1 MKKQQLIGLLGLLMM
16 SMVGLIIGVVA
27 DDGDEPVTNTTEIEA
42 VIEEPVEVEEIQE
55 EIVEEAVIE
64 EPEEEVEQ
72 VVEEPTE
79 PEVVEEEETSTF
91 DPDELQY
98 YLTTT
103 LSDAEYQAYFD
114 EIIVDKET
122 LTIREIEFDAH
133 IMFVNQSEKYKTRCE
148 LMLASGDYN
157 EDGSFSGPYI
167 KTRDIA
173 YIDLEG
179 AHEGSNVR
187 VRATIDGYDMDGGYL
202 KITIRDITLR

>member
-16 SMVGLIIGVVA
+16 SFVGLTIACVA
-27 DDGDEPVTNTTEIEA
+27 DDDEPVTNKTDIET
-42 VIEEPVEVEEIQE
+42 VIEEPVEVEEIQKD
-55 EIVEEAVIE
+55 IVEEAVTE

-72 VVEEPTE
+72 VVEEQ
-79 PEVVEEEETSTF
+79 VDMF
-91 DPDELQY
+91 DYDALEY
-98 YLTTT
+98 YLTTNLT
-103 LSDAEYQAYFD
+103 DSEYQAYFD
-114 EIIVDKET
+114 EIAVDDKT
-122 LTIREIEFDAH
+122 LTVREIEFDAH

>member
-16 SMVGLIIGVVA
+16 SFVGLTIASVA
-27 DDGDEPVTNTTEIEA
+27 EDDEPVTNKTEIET
-42 VIEEPVEVEEIQE
+42 VIEEPVEVEEIQKD
-55 EIVEEAVIE
+55 IVEEAVIE

-72 VVEEPTE
+72 VVEEQ
-79 PEVVEEEETSTF
+79 VDMF
-91 DPDELQY
+91 DYDALEY
-98 YLTTT
+98 YLTTNLT
-103 LSDAEYQAYFD
+103 DSEYQAYFD
-114 EIIVDKET
+114 EIAVDDKT
-122 LTIREIEFDAH
+122 LTVREIEFDAH

>member
-16 SMVGLIIGVVA
+16 SFVGLFIASVA
-27 DDGDEPVTNTTEIEA
+27 DDEEPVTNKTEIET

-64 EPEEEVEQ
+64 EPEGEVEQ
-72 VVEEPTE
+72 VVEEQ
-79 PEVVEEEETSTF
+79 VDMF
-91 DPDELQY
+91 DYDALEY
-98 YLTTT
+98 YLTTNLT
-103 LSDAEYQAYFD
+103 DSEYQAYFD
-114 EIIVDKET
+114 EIAIDDKT
-122 LTIREIEFDAH
+122 LTVREIEFDAH

>member
-16 SMVGLIIGVVA
+16 SFVGLFIASVA
-27 DDGDEPVTNTTEIEA
+27 EDDEPVMNKTEIET

-72 VVEEPTE
+72 VVEEQ
-79 PEVVEEEETSTF
+79 VDMF
-91 DPDELQY
+91 DYDALEY
-98 YLTTT
+98 YLTTNLT
-103 LSDAEYQAYFD
+103 DAEYQAYFD
-114 EIIVDKET
+114 EISMDEKT
-122 LTIREIEFDAH
+122 LTMREIEFDAH

-173 YIDLEG
+173 YIDLDG

>member
-16 SMVGLIIGVVA
+16 SFVGLFIASFA
-27 DDGDEPVTNTTEIEA
+27 DDEEPVTNKTEIET

-72 VVEEPTE
+72 VVEEQ
-79 PEVVEEEETSTF
+79 VDMF
-91 DPDELQY
+91 DYDALEY
-98 YLTTT
+98 YLTTNLT
-103 LSDAEYQAYFD
+103 DSEYQAYFD
-114 EIIVDKET
+114 EIAVDDKT
-122 LTIREIEFDAH
+122 LTVREIEFDAH

-157 EDGSFSGPYI
+157 EDGSFTGPYI

-173 YIDLEG
+173 YIDLDG

>member
-16 SMVGLIIGVVA
+16 SFVGLFIASVA
-27 DDGDEPVTNTTEIEA
+27 DDEEPVTNKTEIET
-42 VIEEPVEVEEIQE
+42 VIEEPVEVEEIQK

-72 VVEEPTE
+72 VVEEQ
-79 PEVVEEEETSTF
+79 VDMF
-91 DPDELQY
+91 DYDALEY
-98 YLTTT
+98 YLTTNLT
-103 LSDAEYQAYFD
+103 DSEYQAYFD
-114 EIIVDKET
+114 EIAVDDKT
-122 LTIREIEFDAH
+122 LTVREIEFDAH

-157 EDGSFSGPYI
+157 EDGSFTGPYI

>member
-16 SMVGLIIGVVA
+16 SFVGLFIASVA
-27 DDGDEPVTNTTEIEA
+27 EDDEPVMNKTEIET

-72 VVEEPTE
+72 VVEEQ
-79 PEVVEEEETSTF
+79 VDMF
-91 DPDELQY
+91 DYDALEY
-98 YLTTT
+98 YLTTNLT
-103 LSDAEYQAYFD
+103 DAEYQAYFD
-114 EIIVDKET
+114 EISMDEKT
-122 LTIREIEFDAH
+122 LTMREIEFDAH

-157 EDGSFSGPYI
+157 ENGSFSGPYI

-173 YIDLEG
+173 YIDLDG

>member
-16 SMVGLIIGVVA
+16 SFVGLFIASVA
-27 DDGDEPVTNTTEIEA
+27 DDNEPVTNKTEIET
-42 VIEEPVEVEEIQE
+42 VIEEPVEVEEIQKD
-55 EIVEEAVIE
+55 IVEEAVIE

-72 VVEEPTE
+72 VVEEQ
-79 PEVVEEEETSTF
+79 VDMF
-91 DPDELQY
+91 DYDALEY
-98 YLTTT
+98 YLTTNLT
-103 LSDAEYQAYFD
+103 DSEYKAYFD
-114 EIIVDKET
+114 EIAVDDKT
-122 LTIREIEFDAH
+122 LTVREIEFDAH

-157 EDGSFSGPYI
+157 EDGSFTGPYI

-173 YIDLEG
+173 YIDLDG

>member
-16 SMVGLIIGVVA
+16 SFVGLTIACVA
-27 DDGDEPVTNTTEIEA
+27 DDEEPVMNKTEIET

-55 EIVEEAVIE
+55 DIIEEAVIE

-72 VVEEPTE
+72 VVEEQ
-79 PEVVEEEETSTF
+79 VDMF
-91 DPDELQY
+91 DYDALEY
-98 YLTTT
+98 YLTTNLT
-103 LSDAEYQAYFD
+103 DSEYQAYFD
-114 EIIVDKET
+114 EIAVDDKT
-122 LTIREIEFDAH
+122 LTVREIEFDAH

-157 EDGSFSGPYI
+157 EDGSFTGPYI

>member
-16 SMVGLIIGVVA
+16 SFVCLTIACVA
-27 DDGDEPVTNTTEIEA
+27 DDDEPVTNTTEIET

-55 EIVEEAVIE
+55 EVVEEEVIE

-72 VVEEPTE
+72 VVEEQ
-79 PEVVEEEETSTF
+79 VDMF
-91 DPDELQY
+91 DYDALEY
-98 YLTTT
+98 YLTTNLT
-103 LSDAEYQAYFD
+103 DSEYQAYFD
-114 EIIVDKET
+114 EIAVDDKT
-122 LTIREIEFDAH
+122 LTVREIEFDAH

-173 YIDLEG
+173 YIDLDG

>member
-16 SMVGLIIGVVA
+16 SFVGLFIASVA
-27 DDGDEPVTNTTEIEA
+27 EDDEPVTNKTEIET
-42 VIEEPVEVEEIQE
+42 VIEEPVGVEEIQE

-72 VVEEPTE
+72 VVEEQ
-79 PEVVEEEETSTF
+79 VDMF
-91 DPDELQY
+91 DYDALEY
-98 YLTTT
+98 YLTTNLT
-103 LSDAEYQAYFD
+103 DSEYQAYFD
-114 EIIVDKET
+114 EIAIDDKT
-122 LTIREIEFDAH
+122 LTVREIEFDAH

>member
-16 SMVGLIIGVVA
+16 SFVGLFIASVA
-27 DDGDEPVTNTTEIEA
+27 DDEEPVTNKTEIEA

-55 EIVEEAVIE
+55 EIVEEAEIE

-72 VVEEPTE
+72 VVEEQ
-79 PEVVEEEETSTF
+79 VDMF
-91 DPDELQY
+91 DYDALEY
-98 YLTTT
+98 YLTTNLT
-103 LSDAEYQAYFD
+103 DSEYQAYFD
-114 EIIVDKET
+114 EIAVDDKT
-122 LTIREIEFDAH
+122 STVREIEFDAH

>member
-16 SMVGLIIGVVA
+16 SFVGLTIACVA
-27 DDGDEPVTNTTEIEA
+27 DDEEPVTNKTEIET
-42 VIEEPVEVEEIQE
+42 VIEEPVEVEEIQKD
-55 EIVEEAVIE
+55 IVEEAVIE

-72 VVEEPTE
+72 VVEEQ
-79 PEVVEEEETSTF
+79 VDMF
-91 DPDELQY
+91 DYDALEY
-98 YLTTT
+98 YLTTNLT
-103 LSDAEYQAYFD
+103 DSEYQAYFD
-114 EIIVDKET
+114 EIAVDDKT
-122 LTIREIEFDAH
+122 LTVREIEFDAH

-157 EDGSFSGPYI
+157 EDGSFTGPYI

-173 YIDLEG
+173 YIDLDG

-202 KITIRDITLR
+202 KITIRDISVR

>member
-16 SMVGLIIGVVA
+16 SFVGLFIASVA
-27 DDGDEPVTNTTEIEA
+27 DDEEPVTNKTEIET

-72 VVEEPTE
+72 VIEEQ
-79 PEVVEEEETSTF
+79 VDMF
-91 DPDELQY
+91 DYDALEY
-98 YLTTT
+98 YLTTNLT
-103 LSDAEYQAYFD
+103 DSEYQAYFD
-114 EIIVDKET
+114 EIAVDDKT
-122 LTIREIEFDAH
+122 LTVREIEFDAH

-157 EDGSFSGPYI
+157 EDGSFTGPYI

>member
-16 SMVGLIIGVVA
+16 SFVGLFIASVA
-27 DDGDEPVTNTTEIEA
+27 EDDEPVTNKTEIET

-72 VVEEPTE
+72 VVEEQ
-79 PEVVEEEETSTF
+79 VDMF
-91 DPDELQY
+91 DYDALEY
-98 YLTTT
+98 YLTTNLT
-103 LSDAEYQAYFD
+103 DSEYQAYFD
-114 EIIVDKET
+114 EIAVDDKT
-122 LTIREIEFDAH
+122 LTVREIEFDAH

-157 EDGSFSGPYI
+157 EDGSFTGPYI

-173 YIDLEG
+173 YIDLDG

-202 KITIRDITLR
+202 KITIRDIALR

>member
-16 SMVGLIIGVVA
+16 SFVGLFIASVA
-27 DDGDEPVTNTTEIEA
+27 DDEEPVTNKTEIET

-55 EIVEEAVIE
+55 DIIEEAVIE

-72 VVEEPTE
+72 VVEEQ
-79 PEVVEEEETSTF
+79 VDMF
-91 DPDELQY
+91 DYDALEY
-98 YLTTT
+98 YLTTNLT
-103 LSDAEYQAYFD
+103 DSEYQAYFD
-114 EIIVDKET
+114 EIAVDDKT
-122 LTIREIEFDAH
+122 LTVREIEFDAH

-202 KITIRDITLR
+202 KITIRDIALR

>member
-16 SMVGLIIGVVA
+16 SFVGLFIASVA
-27 DDGDEPVTNTTEIEA
+27 EDDEPVTNKTEIET
-42 VIEEPVEVEEIQE
+42 VIEEPVEVEEIQKD
-55 EIVEEAVIE
+55 IVEEEVIE

-72 VVEEPTE
+72 VVEEQ
-79 PEVVEEEETSTF
+79 VDMF
-91 DPDELQY
+91 DYDALEY
-98 YLTTT
+98 YLTTNLT
-103 LSDAEYQAYFD
+103 DSEYQAYFD
-114 EIIVDKET
+114 EIAVDDKT
-122 LTIREIEFDAH
+122 LTVREIEFDAH

>member
-16 SMVGLIIGVVA
+16 SFVGLTIACVA
-27 DDGDEPVTNTTEIEA
+27 DDEPVTNKTEIET

-72 VVEEPTE
+72 VVEEQ
-79 PEVVEEEETSTF
+79 VDMF
-91 DPDELQY
+91 DYDALEY
-98 YLTTT
+98 YLTTNLT
-103 LSDAEYQAYFD
+103 DSEYQAYFD
-114 EIIVDKET
+114 EIAVDDKT
-122 LTIREIEFDAH
+122 LTVREIEFDAH

-157 EDGSFSGPYI
+157 EDGSFTGPYI

>member
-16 SMVGLIIGVVA
+16 SFVGLFIASVA
-27 DDGDEPVTNTTEIEA
+27 DDEEPVTNKTEIET
-42 VIEEPVEVEEIQE
+42 VIEEPVEVEEIQKD
-55 EIVEEAVIE
+55 IVEEAVIE

-72 VVEEPTE
+72 VVEEQ
-79 PEVVEEEETSTF
+79 VDMF
-91 DPDELQY
+91 DYDALEY
-98 YLTTT
+98 YLTTNLT
-103 LSDAEYQAYFD
+103 DSEYQAYFD
-114 EIIVDKET
+114 EIAIDDKT
-122 LTIREIEFDAH
+122 LTVREIEFDAH

-157 EDGSFSGPYI
+157 EDGSFTGPYI

-173 YIDLEG
+173 YIDLDG

>member
-16 SMVGLIIGVVA
+16 SFVGLTIACVA
-27 DDGDEPVTNTTEIEA
+27 EDDEPVTNKTEIET

-72 VVEEPTE
+72 VVEEQ
-79 PEVVEEEETSTF
+79 VDMF
-91 DPDELQY
+91 DYDALEY
-98 YLTTT
+98 YLTTNLT
-103 LSDAEYQAYFD
+103 DSEYQAYFD
-114 EIIVDKET
+114 EIAIDDKT
-122 LTIREIEFDAH
+122 LTVREIEFDAH

>member
-16 SMVGLIIGVVA
+16 SFVGLFIASVA
-27 DDGDEPVTNTTEIEA
+27 DDEEPVMNKTEIET

-72 VVEEPTE
+72 VVEEQ
-79 PEVVEEEETSTF
+79 VDMF
-91 DPDELQY
+91 DYDALEY
-98 YLTTT
+98 YLTTNLT
-103 LSDAEYQAYFD
+103 DSEYQAYFD
-114 EIIVDKET
+114 EIAVDDKT
-122 LTIREIEFDAH
+122 LTVREIEFDAH

-202 KITIRDITLR
+202 KITIRDIALR

>member
-1 MKKQQLIGLLGLLMM
+1 MKKQQLIGLLGLLVM
-16 SMVGLIIGVVA
+16 SFVGLTIACVA
-27 DDGDEPVTNTTEIEA
+27 DDEEPVTNKTEIET

-72 VVEEPTE
+72 VVEEQ
-79 PEVVEEEETSTF
+79 VDMF
-91 DPDELQY
+91 DYDALEY
-98 YLTTT
+98 YLTTNLT
-103 LSDAEYQAYFD
+103 DSEYQAYFD
-114 EIIVDKET
+114 EIAIDDKT
-122 LTIREIEFDAH
+122 LTVREIEFDAH

-157 EDGSFSGPYI
+157 EDGSFTGPYI

>member
-1 MKKQQLIGLLGLLMM
+1 MKKQQLIGLLGLIMM
-16 SMVGLIIGVVA
+16 SFVGLFIASVA
-27 DDGDEPVTNTTEIEA
+27 DDEEPVTNKTEIET

-72 VVEEPTE
+72 VVEEQ
-79 PEVVEEEETSTF
+79 VDMF
-91 DPDELQY
+91 DYDALEY
-98 YLTTT
+98 YLTTNLT
-103 LSDAEYQAYFD
+103 DSEYQAYFD
-114 EIIVDKET
+114 EIAVDDKT
-122 LTIREIEFDAH
+122 LTVREIEFDAH

-202 KITIRDITLR
+202 KIAIRDITLR

>member
-16 SMVGLIIGVVA
+16 SFVGLFIASVA
-27 DDGDEPVTNTTEIEA
+27 EDDEPVMNKTEIET
-42 VIEEPVEVEEIQE
+42 VIEEPVKVEEIQE

-72 VVEEPTE
+72 VVEEQ
-79 PEVVEEEETSTF
+79 VDMF
-91 DPDELQY
+91 DYDALEY
-98 YLTTT
+98 YLTTNLT
-103 LSDAEYQAYFD
+103 DSEYQAYFD
-114 EIIVDKET
+114 EIAIDDKT
-122 LTIREIEFDAH
+122 LTVREIEFDAH

>member
-16 SMVGLIIGVVA
+16 SFVGLFIASVA
-27 DDGDEPVTNTTEIEA
+27 EDDEPVTNKTEIET
-42 VIEEPVEVEEIQE
+42 VIEEPVEVEEIQKD
-55 EIVEEAVIE
+55 IVEEEVIE
-64 EPEEEVEQ
+64 EPVEEAEQ
-72 VVEEPTE
+72 VVEEQ
-79 PEVVEEEETSTF
+79 VDMF
-91 DPDELQY
+91 DYDALEY
-98 YLTTT
+98 YLTTNLT
-103 LSDAEYQAYFD
+103 DSEYQAYFD
-114 EIIVDKET
+114 EIAVDDKT
-122 LTIREIEFDAH
+122 LTVREIEFDAH

-157 EDGSFSGPYI
+157 EDGSFTGPYI

-173 YIDLEG
+173 YIDLDG

>member
-16 SMVGLIIGVVA
+16 SFVGLFIASVA
-27 DDGDEPVTNTTEIEA
+27 DDEEPVTNKTEIET

-55 EIVEEAVIE
+55 EIVEEAAIE

-72 VVEEPTE
+72 VVEEQ
-79 PEVVEEEETSTF
+79 VDMF
-91 DPDELQY
+91 DYDALEY
-98 YLTTT
+98 YLTTNLT
-103 LSDAEYQAYFD
+103 DSEYQAYFD
-114 EIIVDKET
+114 EIAIDDKT
-122 LTIREIEFDAH
+122 LTVREIEFDAH

-202 KITIRDITLR
+202 KITIRDIALR

>member
-1 MKKQQLIGLLGLLMM
+1 MKKQQLIGLLGLIMM
-16 SMVGLIIGVVA
+16 SFVGLFIASVA
-27 DDGDEPVTNTTEIEA
+27 EDDEPVMNKTEIETM
-42 VIEEPVEVEEIQE
+42 IEEPVEVEEIQE

-72 VVEEPTE
+72 VVEEQ
-79 PEVVEEEETSTF
+79 VDIF
-91 DPDELQY
+91 DYDALEY
-98 YLTTT
+98 YLTTNLT
-103 LSDAEYQAYFD
+103 DAEYQAYFD
-114 EIIVDKET
+114 EISMDEKT
-122 LTIREIEFDAH
+122 LTMREIEFDAH

-173 YIDLEG
+173 YIDLDG

>member
-16 SMVGLIIGVVA
+16 SFVGLFIASVA
-27 DDGDEPVTNTTEIEA
+27 DDEEPVTNKTEIET

-72 VVEEPTE
+72 VVEEQ
-79 PEVVEEEETSTF
+79 VDMF
-91 DPDELQY
+91 DYDALEY
-98 YLTTT
+98 YLTTNLT
-103 LSDAEYQAYFD
+103 DSEYQAYFD
-114 EIIVDKET
+114 EIAVDDKT
-122 LTIREIEFDAH
+122 LTVREIEFDAH

-157 EDGSFSGPYI
+157 EDGSFTGPYI

>member
-16 SMVGLIIGVVA
+16 AFVGLTIACVA
-27 DDGDEPVTNTTEIEA
+27 DDEEPVTNKTEIET

-72 VVEEPTE
+72 VVEEQ
-79 PEVVEEEETSTF
+79 VDMF
-91 DPDELQY
+91 DYDALEY
-98 YLTTT
+98 YLTTNLT
-103 LSDAEYQAYFD
+103 DSEYQAYFD
-114 EIIVDKET
+114 EIAIDDKT
-122 LTIREIEFDAH
+122 LTVREIEFDAH

-157 EDGSFSGPYI
+157 EDGSFTGPYI

>member
-16 SMVGLIIGVVA
+16 SFVCLTIACVA
-27 DDGDEPVTNTTEIEA
+27 DDEEPVTNKTEIET
-42 VIEEPVEVEEIQE
+42 VIEEPVEVEEIQND
-55 EIVEEAVIE
+55 IVEEAEIE

-72 VVEEPTE
+72 VVEEQ
-79 PEVVEEEETSTF
+79 VDMF
-91 DPDELQY
+91 DYDALEY
-98 YLTTT
+98 YLTTNLT
-103 LSDAEYQAYFD
+103 DSEYQAYFD
-114 EIIVDKET
+114 EIAVDDKT
-122 LTIREIEFDAH
+122 LTVREIEFDAH

-157 EDGSFSGPYI
+157 EDGSFTGPYI

-202 KITIRDITLR
+202 KITIRDIALR

>member
-16 SMVGLIIGVVA
+16 SFVGLTIACVA
-27 DDGDEPVTNTTEIEA
+27 DDEEPVTNTTEIET
-42 VIEEPVEVEEIQE
+42 VIEEPVKVEEIQE
-55 EIVEEAVIE
+55 EIVEEGVIE

-72 VVEEPTE
+72 VVEEQ
-79 PEVVEEEETSTF
+79 VDMF
-91 DPDELQY
+91 DYDALEY
-98 YLTTT
+98 YLTTNLT
-103 LSDAEYQAYFD
+103 DSEYQAYFD
-114 EIIVDKET
+114 EIAVDDKT
-122 LTIREIEFDAH
+122 LTVREIEFDAH

-157 EDGSFSGPYI
+157 EDGSFTGPYI

-173 YIDLEG
+173 YIDLDG

>member
-16 SMVGLIIGVVA
+16 SFVGLFIASVA
-27 DDGDEPVTNTTEIEA
+27 DDEEPVTNKTEIET

-72 VVEEPTE
+72 VVEEQ
-79 PEVVEEEETSTF
+79 VDMF
-91 DPDELQY
+91 DYDALEY
-98 YLTTT
+98 YLTTNLT
-103 LSDAEYQAYFD
+103 DSEYQAYFD
-114 EIIVDKET
+114 EIAVDDKT
-122 LTIREIEFDAH
+122 LTVREIEFDAH

-157 EDGSFSGPYI
+157 EDGSFTGPYI

-173 YIDLEG
+173 YIDLDG

-202 KITIRDITLR
+202 KITIRDISLR

>member
-27 DDGDEPVTNTTEIEA
+27 DDGDEPVTNKTEIEA

-55 EIVEEAVIE
+55 DIVEETVIE
-64 EPEEEVEQ
+64 ESEEEVEQ
-72 VVEEPTE
+72 IVEEPTE
-79 PEVVEEEETSTF
+79 PEVVEEETNTF

-114 EIIVDKET
+114 EIAIDKTT
-122 LTIREIEFDAH
+122 LTVREIEFDAH

>member
-16 SMVGLIIGVVA
+16 SFVGLFIASVA
-27 DDGDEPVTNTTEIEA
+27 DDEEPVMNKTEIET
-42 VIEEPVEVEEIQE
+42 VIEEPVGVEEIQE

-72 VVEEPTE
+72 VVEEQ
-79 PEVVEEEETSTF
+79 VDMF
-91 DPDELQY
+91 DYDALEY
-98 YLTTT
+98 YLTTNLT
-103 LSDAEYQAYFD
+103 DSEYQAYFD
-114 EIIVDKET
+114 EIAVDDKT
-122 LTIREIEFDAH
+122 LTVREIEFDAH

-157 EDGSFSGPYI
+157 EDGSFTGPYI

>member
-16 SMVGLIIGVVA
+16 SFVGLFIASVA
-27 DDGDEPVTNTTEIEA
+27 EDDEPVMNKTEIET

-72 VVEEPTE
+72 VVEEQ
-79 PEVVEEEETSTF
+79 VDMF
-91 DPDELQY
+91 DYDALEY
-98 YLTTT
+98 YLTTNLT
-103 LSDAEYQAYFD
+103 DSEYQAYFD
-114 EIIVDKET
+114 EIAVDDKT
-122 LTIREIEFDAH
+122 LTVREIEFDAH

-173 YIDLEG
+173 YIDLDG
-179 AHEGSNVR
+179 AHEESNVR

>member
-16 SMVGLIIGVVA
+16 SFVGLFIASVA
-27 DDGDEPVTNTTEIEA
+27 EDDEPVTNKTEIET

-55 EIVEEAVIE
+55 EIVKEEVIE

-72 VVEEPTE
+72 VVEEQ
-79 PEVVEEEETSTF
+79 VDMF
-91 DPDELQY
+91 DYDALEY
-98 YLTTT
+98 YLTTNLT
-103 LSDAEYQAYFD
+103 DSEYQAYFD
-114 EIIVDKET
+114 EIAVDDKT
-122 LTIREIEFDAH
+122 LTVREIEFDAH

>member
-16 SMVGLIIGVVA
+16 SFVGLFIASVA
-27 DDGDEPVTNTTEIEA
+27 DDEEPVTNKTEIET

-55 EIVEEAVIE
+55 EIVEEEVIE
-64 EPEEEVEQ
+64 EPVEEVEQ
-72 VVEEPTE
+72 VVEEQ
-79 PEVVEEEETSTF
+79 VDMF
-91 DPDELQY
+91 DYDALEY
-98 YLTTT
+98 YLTTNLT
-103 LSDAEYQAYFD
+103 DAEYQAYFD
-114 EIIVDKET
+114 EIAIDDKT
-122 LTIREIEFDAH
+122 LTVREIEFDAH

-148 LMLASGDYN
+148 LMLASGDYK
-157 EDGSFSGPYI
+157 EDGSFTGPYI

>member
-16 SMVGLIIGVVA
+16 SFVGLFIASVA
-27 DDGDEPVTNTTEIEA
+27 DDEEPVTNKTEIET
-42 VIEEPVEVEEIQE
+42 VIEEPVGVEEIQE
-55 EIVEEAVIE
+55 DIVEEAVIE

-72 VVEEPTE
+72 VVEEQ
-79 PEVVEEEETSTF
+79 VDMF
-91 DPDELQY
+91 DYDALEY
-98 YLTTT
+98 YLTTNLT
-103 LSDAEYQAYFD
+103 DSEYQAYFD
-114 EIIVDKET
+114 EIAVDDKT
-122 LTIREIEFDAH
+122 LTVREIEFDAH

-157 EDGSFSGPYI
+157 EDGSFSGLYI

>member
-16 SMVGLIIGVVA
+16 SFVGLTIACVA
-27 DDGDEPVTNTTEIEA
+27 DDEEPVTNKTEIET

-72 VVEEPTE
+72 VVEEQ
-79 PEVVEEEETSTF
+79 VDMF
-91 DPDELQY
+91 DYDALEY
-98 YLTTT
+98 YLTTNLT
-103 LSDAEYQAYFD
+103 DSEYQAYFD
-114 EIIVDKET
+114 EIAIDDKT
-122 LTIREIEFDAH
+122 LTVREIEFDAH

-173 YIDLEG
+173 YIDLDG

-202 KITIRDITLR
+202 KITIRDIALR